1 MGSDGVVTDDV
12 AVPGPPAERPAPAS
26 DEGEW
31 GRATQVARNVPVS
44 VKVVRVHPGGVHS
57 LQVHRRRS
65 ELWVILDLGLRVEVD
80 GHAWEPGPGD
90 EVWIPAG
97 SIHRVTAPGP
107 GGRFIEVS
115 FGHFDEADV
124 TRLEDAYGRVR

>member
-1 MGSDGVVTDDV
+1 MPDDSPPNVRPV
-12 AVPGPPAERPAPAS
+12 AS
-26 DEGEW
+26 IDSGEW
-31 GRATQVARNVPVS
+31 GHASQVAKNVPVS
-44 VKVVRVHPGGVHS
+44 VKLVKVHDGGVHS

-65 ELWVILDLGLRVEVD
+65 ELWVIVDHGLRVEVD
-80 GHAWEPGPGD
+80 GVTTHPSAGD

-97 SIHRVTAPGP
+97 ATHRVAAPNG

-124 TRLEDAYGRVR
+124 TRLDDAYGRV